1 MLPGLASG
9 EHLGTCATMVD
20 RLGEG
25 ATLTPLRPAPPAI
38 EDQLPMCAEVRG
50 GLLSRGACLLKI
62 TLLPA
67 RVRGVMPQ
75 FASSHRATVALPSG
89 RTLTI
94 GGCEPLGEA
103 CRLTGGFAHYQFFA
117 QSVGFQLGKIK
128 THLEAGDRSNA
139 KVYQEFASLFSRDA
153 GGALHSFDAL
163 TFDQVVRHS
172 VSCRHW
178 VCPECTNP
186 RTPPPPSPAV
196 AIGSQ
201 HAFTATPGSLSRLG
215 AVRASHMLTS
225 ETAEEARARQPP
237 RVGTCEQ
244 TDLGGDCQSGTLGA
258 WELRVASRRDGLAAC
273 RARCHACARCRYVS
287 FSHENADCSWFA
299 DCDLD
304 ALMTLPELPKANGRS
319 YRTIRVKAGPL
330 PPPKYDPCAG
340 LDYVPAPELP
350 PPSERSDLA
359 QLTTIFVSA
368 SPRPSWC
375 NVTAPLTRG
384 SLLWAF
390 LAIPVAP
397 LLPVQP

>member
-1 MLPGLASG
+1 
-9 EHLGTCATMVD
+9 
-20 RLGEG
+20 
-25 ATLTPLRPAPPAI
+25 
-38 EDQLPMCAEVRG
+38 MCAEVRG

-201 HAFTATPGSLSRLG
+201 HAFTATPGSLPRPG

-225 ETAEEARARQPP
+225 ETAAEKARRKREKRKRQL
-237 RVGTCEQ
+237 E
-244 TDLGGDCQSGTLGA
+244 
-258 WELRVASRRDGLAAC
+258 
-273 RARCHACARCRYVS
+273 
-287 FSHENADCSWFA
+287 
-299 DCDLD
+299 
-304 ALMTLPELPKANGRS
+304 K
-319 YRTIRVKAGPL
+319 K
-330 PPPKYDPCAG
+330 K
-340 LDYVPAPELP
+340 
-350 PPSERSDLA
+350 
-359 QLTTIFVSA
+359 
-368 SPRPSWC
+368 
-375 NVTAPLTRG
+375 
-384 SLLWAF
+384 
-390 LAIPVAP
+390 
-397 LLPVQP
+397 